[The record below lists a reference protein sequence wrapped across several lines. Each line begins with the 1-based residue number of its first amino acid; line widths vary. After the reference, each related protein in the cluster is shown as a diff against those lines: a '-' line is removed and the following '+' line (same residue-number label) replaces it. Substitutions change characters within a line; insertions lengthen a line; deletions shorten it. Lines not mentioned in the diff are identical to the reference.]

1 MKAKKTTKVRA
12 DGDGDNGTKEVDAFM
27 AGLDH
32 PLKDGIALVRRIIC
46 GASPAIREGIK
57 WNAPSFRTK
66 EFFATIHLRSRDKIQ
81 IVFHLGAKAR
91 DDVQSMAIADPCG
104 LITWLAKD
112 RCLVT
117 VGDVVANKDALAA
130 IVREWI
136 EYV

>member
-1 MKAKKTTKVRA
+1 MKTKKTTKVRA
-12 DGDGDNGTKEVDAFM
+12 AGGGDSGTHEVDAFM

-32 PLKDGIALVRRIIC
+32 PLKDEIVEVRRII
-46 GASPAIREGIK
+46 GGVSPAIREGIK
-57 WNAPSFRTK
+57 WNAPSFRTS
-66 EFFATIHLRSRDKIQ
+66 EFFATIHLRARDKIQ

-91 DDVQSMAIADPCG
+91 DDVQSMAISDPCG

-117 VGDVVANKDALAA
+117 VGDVAANKAALAA
-130 IVREWI
+130 IVRQWI